1 MPHPRDYPD
10 DLFADTRM
18 TFGEHIEELR
28 THLLHAFKALFVV
41 LAMGFVLDG
50 LGYAIDRPWIGLG
63 RPAMTIITAPVREQ
77 LRAFYDRRKERLVA
91 EAAQGKAEATAAT
104 SPRRMRLTLDA
115 ESVARLR
122 GVEPSAAAPVQI
134 DVSVN
139 PLEVFNS
146 AESVVEFV
154 RPRELTTLSIQESMV
169 VYIKVSLL
177 VSLIVASPYVFYQIW
192 SFVAA
197 GLYPHEKHYIHK
209 YLPMS
214 LGLFLAGVFL
224 CQFAVIPK
232 SIEALLWFNEWM
244 GLTPDLRLSEW
255 LGFAIMMPLVFG
267 VSFQTPLVMLFL
279 ERIGVMSVATYLSAW
294 KIAAMALAVFAALI
308 TPSVDALS
316 MLFMWVP
323 LLALYFLG
331 ILLCRLS
338 QSKDEP
344 ADEPSSTDALVE
356 S

>member
-1 MPHPRDYPD
+1 MPRQHDYPD

-28 THLLHAFKALFVV
+28 THLLRAFKALFLVMA
-41 LAMGFVLDG
+41 LGFVLDG
-50 LGYAIDRPWIGLG
+50 VGYWADRPWIGLG
-63 RPAMTIITAPVREQ
+63 RPAMGIITAPVREQ
-77 LRAFYDRRKERLVA
+77 LRNFYERRKDRLVN
-91 EAAQGKAEATAAT
+91 EAAAGKAEATAAT
-104 SPRRMRLTLDA
+104 APRRLRLTLDPEA
-115 ESVARLR
+115 VAQLR
-122 GVEPSAAAPVQI
+122 GVPPADAAAVQV
-134 DVSVN
+134 DVTVN
-139 PLEVFNS
+139 PLDVFNS
-146 AESVVEFV
+146 SESVVDFV

-197 GLYPHEKHYIHK
+197 GLYPHEKHYVHK

-255 LGFAIMMPLVFG
+255 LGFAILMPLVFG

-279 ERIGVMSVATYLSAW
+279 ERIGVMTVETYYSGW
-294 KIAAMALAVFAALI
+294 KVAAMVLAVFAAMI

-323 LLALYFLG
+323 LVGLYFLG
-331 ILLCRLS
+331 ILLCRYS
-338 QSKDEP
+338 QAEDEP
-344 ADEPSSTDALVE
+344 EDAPSDVDMLVE